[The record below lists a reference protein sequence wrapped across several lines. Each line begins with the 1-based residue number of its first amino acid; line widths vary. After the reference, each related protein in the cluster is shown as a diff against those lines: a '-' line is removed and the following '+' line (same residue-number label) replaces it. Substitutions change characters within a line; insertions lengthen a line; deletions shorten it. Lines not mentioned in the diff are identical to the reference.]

1 MEYVTRNKRFE
12 RLSDEELLYK
22 LLQQRGVDNPQKLL
36 QLNESCLLNA
46 KSFNHI
52 QEGMSMLT
60 KHLNNK
66 SDICIVVDSD
76 ADGYTSSAFSYLW
89 LKNYDKDLN
98 INYVIHSGKQ
108 HGILLEELEDI
119 KYDLLIVPD
128 AGSNDKNEIR
138 FLNNK
143 GKSE

>member
-22 LLQQRGVDNPQKLL
+22 LLQQRGVDNPKKLL

-66 SDICIVVDSD
+66 I
-76 ADGYTSSAFSYLW
+76 YLKTKMIRI
-89 LKNYDKDLN
+89 LKHNFN
-98 INYVIHSGKQ
+98 S
-108 HGILLEELEDI
+108 
-119 KYDLLIVPD
+119 
-128 AGSNDKNEIR
+128 
-138 FLNNK
+138 F
-143 GKSE
+143 